1 VPRPARDAGVPRPPQ
16 VEERLGKDGALLRMA
31 GWCTG
36 PCLARVHAT
45 AKFPRTSRKTRETG
59 GLWPLA
65 SVSGLTLL
73 GRMCPQCACAVKGA
87 LDQRVEGPPE
97 EEVDPL
103 GSYLAGTRG
112 DPRTRSPETEG
123 LERRSSEF
131 AGRNVSE
138 ARAGPERAVVEA
150 DLAHIQGRPCV
161 QREGRRCI
169 AGYSTGV
176 VGRGM

>member
-1 VPRPARDAGVPRPPQ
+1 MLRGDAWRSF
-16 VEERLGKDGALLRMA
+16 L
-31 GWCTG
+31 
-36 PCLARVHAT
+36 
-45 AKFPRTSRKTRETG
+45 
-59 GLWPLA
+59 LA
-65 SVSGLTLL
+65 SASGSIDGWERTGAAARM
-73 GRMCPQCACAVKGA
+73 GRMCACAVKGA
-87 LDQRVEGPPE
+87 LDQRVEVPPE

-103 GSYLAGTRG
+103 GSYLAGTGG
-112 DPRTRSPETEG
+112 DSRTRSPETEG

-161 QREGRRCI
+161 RREGRRSI
-169 AGYSTGV
+169 AGRSTGV